1 MSRRT
6 KTLLPMRHEQLRPAV
21 TMDQDR
27 QIRQKKL
34 ESQKFQGDDYAKQL
48 PPLQTGDTVRVK
60 PSKLG
65 RREWEEAII
74 VGATDEPRSYTVET
88 RTSTIR
94 RNRRDL
100 GKQPP
105 KENAVK
111 DKEPAP
117 SSLPHEQ
124 EEEELYS
131 AVPSQATVT
140 KSGRIIKR
148 PEYYGNPSLYL
159 IS

>member
-34 ESQKFQGDDYAKQL
+34 ASQKFQDDVHAKQL
-48 PPLQTGDTVRVK
+48 ASLQAGDTVRIK
-60 PSKLG
+60 PIKPG

-74 VGATDEPRSYTVET
+74 VGETDEPPSKTVQT
-88 RTSTIR
+88 PTSTVCG
-94 RNRRDL
+94 NRRDL
-100 GKQPP
+100 VKQPP

-111 DKEPAP
+111 DTESAP
-117 SSLPHEQ
+117 SSLPDEQ

-140 KSGRIIKR
+140 KTGRIIKR